1 MTREETKT
9 ILSTMAAVYSEK
21 LMPSMNDLTVNVWFQ
36 LLQDLPYQQVQA
48 ATAAWLTGNKYPPT
62 IADLRETV
70 LARPVEA
77 SMDTAEEAWG
87 KVQVA
92 VRRHGWTEE
101 ERAKAALGDLIWKT
115 VGSFGWRYWCQMP
128 VEDESTY
135 FAQFRNAYN
144 VNRKREIEKAQI
156 PSVLLEK
163 LPGIGGGDK
172 PAQLLPSKPLQRPP
186 EAVESELSDEAM
198 AFKRMILGDEAV

>member
-36 LLQDLPYQQVQA
+36 LLQDLSYQQVQA
-48 ATAAWLTGNKYPPT
+48 ATAAWLTSNKYPPT

-70 LARPVEA
+70 LAKPVEA

-92 VRRHGWTEE
+92 VRRYGWTEE
-101 ERAKAALGDLIWKT
+101 ERAKSALGDLIWKT

-144 VNRKREIEKAQI
+144 VNRKREVEAAQI
-156 PSVLLEK
+156 PAGIREK
-163 LPGIGGGDK
+163 LSAIGGGVK
-172 PAQLLPSKPLQRPP
+172 TSQLLPPKHLPEPP
-186 EAVESELSDEAM
+186 GAFDGPLSDEAKE
-198 AFKRMILGDEAV
+198 FKRLILGDEAV